1 MNRPFSK
8 LEKRLTLLIG
18 LFAVMFILLLFC
30 TVLYIAQ
37 AVDYINWDSFL
48 QNTGDIQS
56 LFSGLTDPESLGL
69 PGLRYLAFHILANPA
84 ILFLILI
91 TAVVLILAFFLIRS
105 LFQNLREDEYCLRKQ
120 IREEQ
125 FNKQT
130 RLLTELEKDLASYGS
145 EQKTRL
151 DETEDRLEKQRIRY
165 ENVLHQVRSKPTS
178 LYFYTD
184 YLESSDPEIQKEM
197 AEVLDES
204 DQMIR
209 QALHE
214 SIYGSC
220 NLEEIILQIL
230 NQKKPELEKQN
241 LTLKTEL
248 QTAYII
254 GDTLWLRQVF
264 ESAVSNMLRSS
275 LPGSEIEIR
284 MNTANPFKTSIY
296 LINQIKEPAQ
306 GHLYDQRYASL
317 RADDSHFGIGLDLI
331 RKTMEDHQSSIKT
344 LSDENRFELV
354 LEFSCSQLEEIH

>member
-8 LEKRLTLLIG
+8 LEKRLTLLVS
-18 LFAVMFILLLFC
+18 LLAVLFILLLFYM
-30 TVLYIAQ
+30 VLYTAQ
-37 AVDYINWDSFL
+37 AVDYSNWDSFL
-48 QNTGDIQS
+48 QNTRDIQS
-56 LFSGLTDPESLGL
+56 LFSALSDPESLGL
-69 PGLRYLAFHILANPA
+69 AGFRYLSFHILTNPA
-84 ILFLILI
+84 VLFLVLITAAVLILI
-91 TAVVLILAFFLIRS
+91 YFLIHF
-105 LFQNLREDEYCLRKQ
+105 LFQRLHEDEYSLRKQ

-130 RLLTELEKDLASYGS
+130 RLLTELENDLGSYGS

-151 DETEDRLEKQRIRY
+151 NDAENRLDQQRIRY
-165 ENVLHQVRSKPTS
+165 ENVLYQVRSKLTS

-230 NQKKPELEKQN
+230 SQKKPELEKQN

-284 MNTANPFKTSIY
+284 MNAANPFKTSIS
-296 LINQIKEPAQ
+296 LINQITEPA
-306 GHLYDQRYASL
+306 GRPLSDQRYASL

-331 RKTMEDHQSSIKT
+331 RKTMEDHQSSVKT